1 MKHIAISSYIHPPGI
16 RWQLM
21 FWYSFVFALLM
32 VFSGLLFYTRLQTT
46 LAASLDTEL
55 QLQAQQIA
63 GDITYEQGEGITAH
77 DATADLPGFNP
88 SSKVQHSPPPADVS
102 LDILVRVLDKKGAP
116 LRTTPAFYALIIPPQ
131 SVTQP
136 LHGLPWQG
144 TISTVDGQA
153 VRLYS
158 RALVADNEIFGVV
171 QVGTTLTQVD
181 TTLQDVSVEL
191 LLLAPFMLTLGGL
204 ISYWLT
210 TRAFMPIERL
220 IKTARKI
227 KAGDLRQRV
236 PVPRPHDEVRD
247 LALTLNEMI
256 EHLEQAFA
264 RQQRFVADASH
275 ELRTPVAVIRNK
287 ADMALMQ
294 IFPPDEHL
302 IVFRSI
308 YHETERL
315 GHLISNLL
323 ELARLDEG
331 QVRQKKEVVRLD
343 HLVRAVAEMTEP
355 LATEHQVSM
364 QVEATEPV
372 RVYGDEA
379 RLLEVVMNLT
389 ENAILYNNSEGTIS
403 LSVKSEDD
411 QALLVVR
418 DTGIGIAPEHIPHLV
433 ERFYRAD
440 PARTHTTGGNSGLG
454 LAIVDGIVRAHG
466 GSLSIESQLGQ
477 GSTFTVALPVFQ

>member
-1 MKHIAISSYIHPPGI
+1 MKSIFSRIYPLGI

-21 FWYSFVFALLM
+21 LWYSIIFALLM

-46 LAASLDTEL
+46 LAGSLDTEL

-63 GDITYEQGEGITAH
+63 GDITYDEDGNITAH

-88 SSKVQHSPPPADVS
+88 SGKVQHAPPPADVN
-102 LDILVRVLDKKGAP
+102 LDILVRVLDKRGLP
-116 LRTTPAFYALIIPPQ
+116 LRTTPAFYALNIPPE

-144 TISTVDGQA
+144 TISTADGQA

-158 RALVADNEIFGVV
+158 RALVANNDVFGVV

-210 TRAFMPIERL
+210 ARAFVPIERL
-220 IKTARKI
+220 INAARKI
-227 KAGDLRQRV
+227 RAGDLRQRV

-294 IFPPDEHL
+294 IFTPDEHFT
-302 IVFRSI
+302 VFRSI
-308 YHETERL
+308 YNESERL
-315 GHLISNLL
+315 GHLIGSLL
-323 ELARLDEG
+323 ALAHLDEG
-331 QVRQKKEVVRLD
+331 QVRQKKEVVKLD
-343 HLVRAVAEMTEP
+343 HLVQVVAEMTEP
-355 LATEHQVSM
+355 LAIEHQVSV
-364 QVEATEPV
+364 QVEANEQV
-372 RVYGDEA
+372 RVCGDET

-389 ENAILYNNSEGTIS
+389 ENAILYNNSGGTVS
-403 LSVKSEDD
+403 LSVKCKDA
-411 QALLVVR
+411 QALLVVQ
-418 DTGIGIAPEHIPHLV
+418 DTGIGIAPEHLPHLV
-433 ERFYRAD
+433 ERFYRVD
-440 PARTHTTGGNSGLG
+440 PARTYTAGGNSGLG
-454 LAIVDGIVRAHG
+454 LAIADGIVRGHG
-466 GSLSIESQLGQ
+466 GSLTIGSQLGQ
-477 GSTFTVALPVFQ
+477 GSTFTVALPLFQ

>member
-1 MKHIAISSYIHPPGI
+1 MKYLSSHIYPLGI

-32 VFSGLLFYTRLQTT
+32 VFAGLLVYNRLQST
-46 LAASLDTEL
+46 LAGSLDTEL

-63 GDITYEQGEGITAH
+63 GDITIDDGQGITVH
-77 DATADLPGFNP
+77 DATADLPGFGRAGRG
-88 SSKVQHSPPPADVS
+88 QHSPPPADVN
-102 LDILVRVLDKKGAP
+102 LDILVRVLDKNGQP
-116 LRTTPAFYALIIPPQ
+116 LRTTPAFYALIVPPQ

-144 TISTVDGQA
+144 TITTVDGQA

-158 RALVADNEIFGVV
+158 RALVSDNEIFGVV

-191 LLLAPFMLTLGGL
+191 LLLAPFMLALGGL

-210 TRAFMPIERL
+210 ARAFMPIERL
-220 IKTARKI
+220 IKAARKI
-227 KAGDLRQRV
+227 RAGDLRQRV

-294 IFPPDEHL
+294 IFTPDEHL
-302 IVFRSI
+302 NVFRSI
-308 YHETERL
+308 YSETERL
-315 GHLISNLL
+315 GHLIANLL
-323 ELARLDEG
+323 ALAHLDEG

-343 HLVRAVAEMTEP
+343 HLAQVVAEMTEP
-355 LATEHQVSM
+355 LATEHQVNI
-364 QVEATEPV
+364 QVETKGQV
-372 RVYGDEA
+372 RVSGDEA

-389 ENAILYNNSEGTIS
+389 ENAILYNNAEGTVS
-403 LSVKSEDD
+403 LSVKSKDAL
-411 QALLVVR
+411 ALLIVR

-433 ERFYRAD
+433 ERFYRVD
-440 PARTHTTGGNSGLG
+440 PARTYTSGGNSGLG
-454 LAIVDGIVRAHG
+454 LAIVDGIVRAQG
-466 GSLSIESQLGQ
+466 GSLTIESQIGQ
-477 GSTFTVALPVFQ
+477 GSTFTVALPLSQ